1 MMRYIS
7 LSFALASFSIVLAA
21 AYQAFGKGFLALID
35 AALRLFL
42 VLLPVSYLLG
52 VTLGSDAMWWGSLIA
67 EVVAALY
74 VGISFFFFFKKE
86 AKKAEALTPVINAA
100 GGEK

>member
-1 MMRYIS
+1 
-7 LSFALASFSIVLAA
+7 
-21 AYQAFGKGFLALID
+21 
-35 AALRLFL
+35 
-42 VLLPVSYLLG
+42 
-52 VTLGSDAMWWGSLIA
+52 MWWGSLIA